1 MDIKTTKIELAKLI
15 LNLENPS
22 MIEKIKDL
30 LKSEA
35 EDFADSM
42 TKFEKEEINI
52 AMEFLKEEKRVSFD
66 DFLKRVS

>member
-35 EDFADSM
+35 EAFADSM